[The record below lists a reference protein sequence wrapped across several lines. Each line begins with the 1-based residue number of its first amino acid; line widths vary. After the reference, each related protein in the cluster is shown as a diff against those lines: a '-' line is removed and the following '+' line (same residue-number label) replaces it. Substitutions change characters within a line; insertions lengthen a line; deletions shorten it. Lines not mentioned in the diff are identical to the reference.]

1 MGWRAKPE
9 IRMTTTVTVPG
20 ASGTYIPNPYNTP
33 YNLAVAQ
40 QISSVLAEASA
51 NDTLFVQDSDL
62 NPGPVPTGD
71 IGEIAVTVPGATSI
85 VVPAGYTYTAIDQ
98 SVTGPIT
105 ISGGGSL
112 FAGNQNL
119 TYYGTPAAGTVS
131 IAVGDGNDLIALP
144 HGTSYS
150 AGLGNGN
157 DTVYANGSGTVTGG
171 SGDNL
176 FFADSAG
183 GTNEVNSYG
192 ANDTIVA
199 GAGTVSVNTGGANP
213 LVFGGSGSL
222 QYIGGAPGNP
232 TILGGS
238 GTETLFGG
246 SGQNITYFTGTDTVA
261 GSDILAAGA
270 GNETLNAGGASN
282 GVELAAGIGTVDM
295 IGTSGNDVFFGGSG
309 VATMTGNGGA
319 DIFQFASANEPGG
332 QHGGTNIIT
341 DFSSSD
347 SFNTVG
353 YGANAAQNALAAATV
368 SGGNTT
374 VKLSD
379 NTTIIFL
386 NVSNPNG
393 IRSQSF

>member
-1 MGWRAKPE
+1 
-9 IRMTTTVTVPG
+9 MTENAESP
-20 ASGTYIPNPYNTP
+20 AYSTP

-51 NDTLFVQDSDL
+51 ADALFVQDSDQ
-62 NPGPVPTGD
+62 NPGPVPVGD

-85 VVPAGYTYTAIDQ
+85 IVPAGYAYTAIDQ

-112 FAGNQNL
+112 FAGNQSL
-119 TYYGTPAAGTVS
+119 TYYGMPASGTVS

-150 AGLGNGN
+150 VGLGNGN

-183 GTNEVNSYG
+183 GVNEINSYG
-192 ANDTIVA
+192 SNDTIVA
-199 GAGTVSVNTGGANP
+199 GAGSVSVNTGGANP
-213 LVFGGSGSL
+213 LIFGGSGSL

-232 TILGGS
+232 TIFGGA

-246 SGQNITYFTGTDTVA
+246 SGQNITYFAGTDTVP

-282 GVELAAGIGTVDM
+282 GVALAAGIGTVDM
-295 IGTSGNDVFFGGSG
+295 IGSSGNDVFFGGSG

-341 DFSSSD
+341 DFTSSD
-347 SFNTVG
+347 SFNTIG
-353 YGANAAQNALAAATV
+353 YGANAAQDALAAATLT
-368 SGGNTT
+368 GGNTM

-379 NTTIIFL
+379 NTTITFL
-386 NVSNPNG
+386 KVTNPSS